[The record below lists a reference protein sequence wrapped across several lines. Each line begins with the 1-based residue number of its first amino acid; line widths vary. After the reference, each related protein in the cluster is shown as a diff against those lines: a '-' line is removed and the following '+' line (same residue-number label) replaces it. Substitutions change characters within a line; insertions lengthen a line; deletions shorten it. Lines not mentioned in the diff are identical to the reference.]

1 MMLWK
6 FFKRKKKDQKPVNTF
21 GQDLNKLIDGKL
33 PFGWVV
39 KFKDY
44 YQPKDSKMT
53 ELALSI
59 KGKNGQERIAALQ
72 TLIKYFY
79 SYKEECKLKGE
90 CFEKYFDNNKELVC
104 TATKYAIN
112 DGVEKHGFNNS
123 CKWWIRNESDYNLA
137 RIDLKIYFKDSSG
150 KTVDYKETSES
161 ALCANGEKPFTRYSF
176 SKKDIVNVGVEVS
189 GVSIK
194 E

>member
-21 GQDLNKLIDGKL
+21 GQDLNKLIDGEL

-90 CFEKYFDNNKELVC
+90 CFEKYFDNMWMHCHNSRCDDFIYIVPYVFPSEL
-104 TATKYAIN
+104 KR
-112 DGVEKHGFNNS
+112 F
-123 CKWWIRNESDYNLA
+123 WFR
-137 RIDLKIYFKDSSG
+137 
-150 KTVDYKETSES
+150 
-161 ALCANGEKPFTRYSF
+161 SF
-176 SKKDIVNVGVEVS
+176 P
-189 GVSIK
+189 
-194 E
+194 